1 MNEKVLIVDD
11 EAPIVEL
18 VDFTLRKEGL
28 KTLVAYDGKAAIAK
42 TLSEKP
48 DLVLLDLMLPEIS
61 GYDVF
66 RSIRSELPVPI
77 IMLTAK
83 SEVVDRVVG
92 LELGADDYITKPFS
106 PRELAARVKA
116 VLRRCTANRASQWEG
131 ERELR
136 VGELRLDPRRRMAWR
151 GDEKLELTRR
161 EYELLAIF
169 MANHGIVLT
178 REVLLEKVWGYDY
191 AGDARTVDVHVARLR
206 RRIGDDPVEPEYI
219 ITVRGV
225 GYKMKEAHTPGD
237 AEHR

>member
-11 EAPIVEL
+11 EPPIVEL

-28 KTLVAYDGKAAIAK
+28 RTLIACDGKTAIAK

-66 RSIRSELPVPI
+66 RSIRSEMPVPV

-116 VLRRCTANRASQWEG
+116 VLRRCALGRAGSKEG
-131 ERELR
+131 EKELCI
-136 VGELRLDPRRRMAWR
+136 GELRLDPKRRMAWR
-151 GDEKLELTRR
+151 GGQELDLTRR
-161 EYELLAIF
+161 EYELLAMF
-169 MANHGIVLT
+169 MANEGMVLT
-178 REVLLEKVWGYDY
+178 REVLLQKVWGYDY
-191 AGDARTVDVHVARLR
+191 AGDTRTVDVHVARLR
-206 RRIGDDPVEPEYI
+206 QRIGDDPIEPRYI

-225 GYKMKEAHTPGD
+225 GYKMREAQSGVVT
-237 AEHR
+237 